1 LKVLKIKYSEFA
13 VKELKNFNPVERQ
26 LVVKKIRYLA
36 ENFDEL
42 KKTRK
47 VTELKGTKY
56 KGQFRFVVAR
66 KIRVIFRIENDDLIL
81 LVLRAG
87 KRKDIYM

>member
-1 LKVLKIKYSEFA
+1 MKIKYSEFA

>member
-1 LKVLKIKYSEFA
+1 LKIKYSEFA